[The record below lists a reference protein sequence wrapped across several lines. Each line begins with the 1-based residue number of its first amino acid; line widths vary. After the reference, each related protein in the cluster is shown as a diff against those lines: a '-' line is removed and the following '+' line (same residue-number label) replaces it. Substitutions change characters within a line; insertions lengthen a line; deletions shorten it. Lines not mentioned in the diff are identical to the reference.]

1 MIDLNKEI
9 FDEYMLDKD
18 YYDNEFMQPHC
29 VGKVDLTTLIDRL
42 FNECNTKDIQ
52 FWNLLYLG
60 DVECVDESYGTKYY
74 DNVLSY
80 NGKYIYV
87 QYRISD
93 FDGLE
98 IDEVK
103 KVELRN
109 IVKGGLN
116 SCKYEFYD
124 ADGKMAFFDYER
136 TIFDEEG
143 NFIDCKRGI
152 KQTLDDL
159 GIELLN
165 NVVVKYNTNLS
176 KIRNINKSNLNSD
189 YVKLFF
195 AVITS
200 YNEKVDFFK
209 TYDKIKEYKGF

>member
-1 MIDLNKEI
+1 M
-9 FDEYMLDKD
+9 
-18 YYDNEFMQPHC
+18 
-29 VGKVDLTTLIDRL
+29 T
-42 FNECNTKDIQ
+42 
-52 FWNLLYLG
+52 
-60 DVECVDESYGTKYY
+60 
-74 DNVLSY
+74 
-80 NGKYIYV
+80 
-87 QYRISD
+87 
-93 FDGLE
+93 
-98 IDEVK
+98 
-103 KVELRN
+103 
-109 IVKGGLN
+109 
-116 SCKYEFYD
+116 
-124 ADGKMAFFDYER
+124 FFDYER

-143 NFIDCKRGI
+143 NFIDRKRGI
-152 KQTLDDL
+152 KQTLGDL

>member
-9 FDEYMLDKD
+9 FDEYDLDKD
-18 YYDNEFMQPHC
+18 FYNREYICHGSRNRNN
-29 VGKVDLTTLIDRL
+29 LRTLIEKL
-42 FNECNTKDIQ
+42 FNEHIFDELNMWGLLQLDDIECN
-52 FWNLLYLG
+52 
-60 DVECVDESYGTKYY
+60 DERYGTKYY

-80 NGKYIYV
+80 NGNYIYI
-87 QYRISD
+87 QYSVSD
-93 FDGLE
+93 YDGLE
-98 IDEVK
+98 IDDIQ

-109 IVKGGLN
+109 IVKSGLN

-124 ADGKMAFFDYER
+124 ADGKMTFFDYER

-152 KQTLDDL
+152 KQTLGDL
-159 GIELLN
+159 GIKLLN
-165 NVVVKYNTNLS
+165 NVVVEYNTNLS

-209 TYDKIKEYKGF
+209 TYDKINEYKGV